1 MDGFKKRGSAVI
13 NITEWIKGKK
23 GLNIIIAIGL
33 IGILLIGLSS
43 FWPDGKKDKSSQTKS
58 SKTAEEFIEETEKKL
73 TEIVGSIEGAG
84 DCRVMVTLENGVE
97 YLYAVAQDL
106 NSDKKEDS
114 NGVSERM
121 DTKESVIIVDTE
133 NGRQGLLV
141 TEIQPTVKGVVV
153 VCRGGD
159 QPIVQE
165 RIVSTITTALNIS
178 SKRVCVT
185 KLTD

>member
-73 TEIVGSIEGAG
+73 TEIVGSIEG
-84 DCRVMVTLENGVE
+84 RVI
-97 YLYAVAQDL
+97 AV
-106 NSDKKEDS
+106 
-114 NGVSERM
+114 
-121 DTKESVIIVDTE
+121 
-133 NGRQGLLV
+133 
-141 TEIQPTVKGVVV
+141 
-153 VCRGGD
+153 
-159 QPIVQE
+159 
-165 RIVSTITTALNIS
+165 
-178 SKRVCVT
+178 
-185 KLTD
+185 